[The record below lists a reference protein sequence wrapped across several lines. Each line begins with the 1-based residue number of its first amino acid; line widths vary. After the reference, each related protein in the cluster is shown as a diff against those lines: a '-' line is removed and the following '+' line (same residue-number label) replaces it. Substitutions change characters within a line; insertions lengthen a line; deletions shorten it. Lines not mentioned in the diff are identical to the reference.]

1 MRLSATVLPFMAF
14 YYATASPLSKR
25 QEDSDTAIVDTP
37 VTLSEPP
44 VIPSAEP
51 SPIDSVLS
59 PIIDTPTSPTP
70 PRSSP
75 SPQPATPDPEDD
87 CPPCEDEPLFTS
99 ESPSGKV
106 CYCLGGGQKGRNN
119 GDRQPWA
126 WGGPFCQYGSDG
138 AGLDVSEDEKPQI
151 CSGNGAIPASRE
163 CLNQCNFM
171 LTTVN
176 SANPCSP
183 NVVNAANACARC
195 TGANMFVQT
204 GKEATGTYMN
214 GPQVAAKLI
223 DGLQGWCAKPN
234 RCYDLKGGKKISG
247 QGGCPVLA
255 VNNPV
260 APPPSVVTTNTRSF
274 TDLNGRPTFAI
285 ELLTVADPNFTANTE
300 FAGSRPTGA
309 AGTGAATGR
318 FSGIL
323 DISVAISLLLLGVVI

>member
-1 MRLSATVLPFMAF
+1 MQQHHHSRKGKKTLMYVENSLSSTFVSLTLRLTRLLLVD
-14 YYATASPLSKR
+14 
-25 QEDSDTAIVDTP
+25 QTAIVDTP

-138 AGLDVSEDEKPQI
+138 AVSDYDDYVCLFNADEGM
-151 CSGNGAIPASRE
+151 S
-163 CLNQCNFM
+163 
-171 LTTVN
+171 
-176 SANPCSP
+176 
-183 NVVNAANACARC
+183 
-195 TGANMFVQT
+195 
-204 GKEATGTYMN
+204 TGTRR
-214 GPQVAAKLI
+214 Q
-223 DGLQGWCAKPN
+223 
-234 RCYDLKGGKKISG
+234 R
-247 QGGCPVLA
+247 
-255 VNNPV
+255 
-260 APPPSVVTTNTRSF
+260 R
-274 TDLNGRPTFAI
+274 
-285 ELLTVADPNFTANTE
+285 
-300 FAGSRPTGA
+300 
-309 AGTGAATGR
+309 
-318 FSGIL
+318 
-323 DISVAISLLLLGVVI
+323 